1 MDNSKICEVKD
12 CANCRQSLLNCN
24 GKYEEWIREKCSI
37 YSHVFQPYF
46 DVTLAREVQSER
58 EIKEYCAA
66 NDCVYA
72 GDKELSQQCEQ
83 NKKEQ
88 EAKAS
93 QQFRD
98 NLTSRLMESV

>member
-1 MDNSKICEVKD
+1 MDNSAICEVKD

-24 GKYEEWIREKCSI
+24 GKYEEWVREKCSI

-58 EIKEYCAA
+58 EIKEYCAE

-98 NLTSRLMESV
+98 NLTSKLMESV